1 MRYLPI
7 VLALALLAGC
17 GGGGGNESGN
27 AAAGGG
33 SGVGG
38 TGGGPSSGGNGVP
51 QTAVETAG
59 LTGLYEGGA
68 GPRKSQLCVIDKG
81 TGDARFGINVWGA
94 NMHSCSG
101 AGTAVRSGER
111 LTLTMAGDSSCR
123 IDASMRGGTVT
134 LPATLPQ
141 GCEYYCG
148 KEARFAGVT
157 LARTGTTAADALK
170 ARDVADDPLCDS

>member
-1 MRYLPI
+1 MKYPPM
-7 VLALALLAGC
+7 VLALALIAGC

-27 AAAGGG
+27 ASAAAGGG
-33 SGVGG
+33 
-38 TGGGPSSGGNGVP
+38 GGGGAPAAGGEGVP

-94 NMHSCSG
+94 NMHSCAG
-101 AGTAVRSGER
+101 AGTAVRTGER

-123 IDASMRGGTVT
+123 IEAVMRDGTVT
-134 LPATLPQ
+134 LPATLPE
-141 GCEYYCG
+141 GCGYYCG
-148 KEARFAGVT
+148 KEARFSGAT
-157 LARTGTTAADALK
+157 LTRTGTTAADAMK
-170 ARDVADDPLCDS
+170 ARDVADDPLCEG